1 MELDQEATTEAPENG
16 GRRGGGCGQ
25 VISVHTILRRN
36 KGVKVLKE
44 EYGRVASSEEQS
56 LRP

>member
-1 MELDQEATTEAPENG
+1 MELGQEAAAEAPENG

-36 KGVKVLKE
+36 KGVKILKE

-56 LRP
+56 L